1 MKIIKHQH
9 VYWCSLPM
17 LAIGAVAH
25 AAENLTAD
33 ENNEE
38 RTKIVVI
45 GQQREADTQSY
56 QPTTSVTGTRTNTN
70 LLNVPQAVNVVPR
83 QVLRDQ
89 AVRNIDE
96 ALYNV
101 SGITQSNTLGGTQ
114 DAVMKRGFGDNR
126 DGSILRDGVRS
137 VQARNF
143 TPTTERVEVLKGPA
157 SMLYGMGEPGGV
169 INIITKKPQLVQQTH
184 IEGWGSSFKGGG
196 GQLDVTGPLGQSGFA
211 YRMIVDHDET
221 DYWRNFGRNRQTVV
235 APSIMWFGETTTV
248 RVAYEH
254 MDYLTPFDRGTII
267 DSRTGKPVDTPRV
280 RRFDEAYNATRG
292 DQDNITLQIDQVLN
306 DSWKSSLTYAY
317 NRNRYSDNQ
326 ARALLLDPVTGVL
339 SRQADSTAS
348 AVSRAQAVQMTLNGD
363 LDLGGMGH
371 QMLFGFDYEDN
382 RTYRGDMIRG
392 KKNSNF
398 NIYHPIYGLMPISTA
413 VSAKDSDQRENLKSY
428 GWFMQDSI
436 ELTDKWLVLAG
447 LRYDHFD
454 VFAGKGRPFITNT
467 DTSDSKLIP
476 RTGVVYKLTPEL
488 SFYGS
493 YSESFKPNSSIAT
506 QIDSLPPE
514 QGQSWEIGSKVE
526 LVNGVTGT
534 LALFD
539 IAKRNVMVNELVNG
553 ETITRTAGRVRS
565 QGVELDVAGQLTDN
579 LSAIASYAYTDARVT
594 EDPDNKGN
602 QMVNVARNSASLFLT
617 QALGSTGWQGGDY
630 LRIGAGV
637 RYVGRRAGD
646 AANSFTLDDY
656 TVADAF
662 ISYSLP
668 INNYQVKWQL
678 NVKNF
683 FDKTYYPS
691 SGGNLRVAVGE
702 PRQFVLRASVDF

>member
-9 VYWCSLPM
+9 RYWCSLPLLVM
-17 LAIGAVAH
+17 GPVAQSADSQ
-25 AAENLTAD
+25 AATKNS
-33 ENNEE
+33 EE
-38 RTKIVVI
+38 KNKIVVV
-45 GQQREADTQSY
+45 GQKREADSQSY
-56 QPTTSVTGTRTNTN
+56 QPTTSITGTRTETN

-137 VQARNF
+137 AQARNF

-169 INIITKKPQLVQQTH
+169 INMITKKPQLVQQTH

-235 APSIMWFGETTTV
+235 APSVMWFGETTTV

-254 MDYLTPFDRGTII
+254 MEYLTPFDRGTII
-267 DSRTGKPVDTPRV
+267 DRRTGKPVDTPRD

-292 DQDNITLQIDQVLN
+292 DQDNITLQIDQVLSDN
-306 DSWKSSLTYAY
+306 WKSSLTYAY

-326 ARALLLDPVTGVL
+326 ARALLLNPITGVL
-339 SRQADSTAS
+339 TRQADATAN

-392 KKNSNF
+392 KKNSDF
-398 NIYHPIYGLMPISTA
+398 NIYHPVYGLMPPSTA
-413 VSAKDSDQRENLKSY
+413 LSAKDSDQRENLKSY

-436 ELTDKWLVLAG
+436 ELTDKWIVLAG

-454 VFAGKGRPFITNT
+454 VFAGKGRPFLTNT
-467 DTSDSKLIP
+467 DSSESKLVP
-476 RTGVVYKLTPEL
+476 RTGVVYKLTPEVSL
-488 SFYGS
+488 YGS

-565 QGVELDVAGQLTDN
+565 QGAEFDVAGQLTDN
-579 LSAIASYAYTDARVT
+579 LSAIASYAYIDARVT

-602 QMVNVARNSASLFLT
+602 QMANVARNSASIFLT
-617 QALGSTGWQGGDY
+617 QALGSTGWQGGDD
-630 LRIGAGV
+630 LRIGVGA

-668 INNYQVKWQL
+668 INNYRVKWQL